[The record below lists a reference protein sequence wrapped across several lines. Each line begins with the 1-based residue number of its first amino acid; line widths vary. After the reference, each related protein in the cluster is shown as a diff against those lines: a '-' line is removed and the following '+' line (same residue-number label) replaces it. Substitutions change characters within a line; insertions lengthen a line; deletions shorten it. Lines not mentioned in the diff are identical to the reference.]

1 MPLTTIRVLL
11 VEDEVLIRLM
21 VADVVEELGHAVA
34 AEAGD
39 VGSAA
44 ELAQSGCSIW
54 PFSTST

>member
-1 MPLTTIRVLL
+1 M
-11 VEDEVLIRLM
+11 M